1 MKKIMAI
8 NPGSTSTKLAIYKNM
23 QKLWE
28 TVISHLSDELA
39 KYNEIIDQL
48 KWRQKLIKDYVEDAG
63 FSVEN
68 MDAIVARGGAGLD
81 PISGGTYKIDE
92 VMLNDLK
99 IGKNAKHASNLAGII
114 AFNLV
119 NGKNI
124 PVFIV
129 DPVSVDE
136 FKSVARLSGLPDIP
150 RRCQSHALNL
160 KAVARKAA
168 KKLNKKIENLN
179 LIGVHLGGGISV
191 AAMKKGKIVDVN
203 NANQNGPYS
212 PERVGT
218 LPVLDLVE
226 YIYNNDFKKNELKKK
241 LVGKGGL
248 VAYLGTNDCIDIEKR
263 INKGDKKA
271 KLVYNGMIYQIAKE
285 IGSMAAVLTGNI
297 DGIFISGGLAHSDYI
312 IDGIKDYV
320 KWIAPV
326 MVYPGAEEMK
336 HLVEGA
342 YRALNGNEKV
352 KIYREEKI
360 ETRDFI

>member
-1 MKKIMAI
+1 MKIMAI

-23 QKLWE
+23 KELWK
-28 TVISHLSDELA
+28 TVISHSFDELA
-39 KYNEIIDQL
+39 KYNEITEQL
-48 KWRQKLIKDYVEDAG
+48 EWRQRLIKDYVENAG
-63 FSVEN
+63 FSVEG

-92 VMLNDLK
+92 EMLNDLK
-99 IGKNAKHASNLAGII
+99 IGKNAKHASNLAAII

-119 NGKNI
+119 KANNI
-124 PVFIV
+124 PAAFIV

-136 FKSVARLSGLPDIP
+136 FEAIARLSGLPEIP

-160 KAVARKAA
+160 KALARKAA
-168 KKLNKKIENLN
+168 KELNKKAKDIN

-218 LPVLDLVE
+218 LPVLDLVK
-226 YIYNNDFKKNELKKK
+226 YIYDNNFKKNELQKK

-248 VAYLGTNDCIDIEKR
+248 IAYLGTNDGKKIEKR

-271 KLVYNGMIYQIAKE
+271 ELVYNGMIYQIAKE
-285 IGSMAAVLTGNI
+285 IGSMAAVLSGDI
-297 DGIFISGGLAHSDYI
+297 DGIFISGGLAYSDYI
-312 IDGIKDYV
+312 TNGIKNYV
-320 KWIAPV
+320 KWIAPF

-336 HLVEGA
+336 YLVEGA
-342 YRALNGNEKV
+342 YRALNGNEKI
-352 KIYREEKI
+352 KNYREEKI
-360 ETRDFI
+360 EAGDLI